1 MEGTQ
6 IQCSEDEVDI
16 GRSPVLLLS
25 HARRKRGHQKGQS
38 LKEENQDGAREGALR
53 WGFISE
59 SAD

>member
-1 MEGTQ
+1 MRSSEGT
-6 IQCSEDEVDI
+6 E
-16 GRSPVLLLS
+16 
-25 HARRKRGHQKGQS
+25 KGQS